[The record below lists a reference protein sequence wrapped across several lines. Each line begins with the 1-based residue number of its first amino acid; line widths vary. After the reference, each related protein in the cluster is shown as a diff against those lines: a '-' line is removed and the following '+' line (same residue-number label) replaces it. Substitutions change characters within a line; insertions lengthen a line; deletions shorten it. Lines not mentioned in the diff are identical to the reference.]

1 MRLFYGFPALAIAL
15 SLAGCSTQIGG
26 SGQLSDGEPISAV
39 IQVEMTATDA
49 VASIDI
55 ASPEGWTC
63 KSVLRDEDGS
73 NVRHTHPM
81 TCSDGATGSIIVTD
95 DNIQKRTY
103 GAFKLDNGRSG
114 QVMFDFK
121 R

>member
-1 MRLFYGFPALAIAL
+1 MRRLFGFPALAAAL
-15 SLAGCSTQIGG
+15 TLAGCSTQIGG
-26 SGQLSDGEPISAV
+26 SGQLSTGEPISAV
-39 IQVEMTATDA
+39 IQVDMSA
-49 VASIDI
+49 VEPVTTVDI
-55 ASPEGWTC
+55 ASPEGWSC
-63 KSVLRDEDGS
+63 KSVLRDGDGG

>member
-1 MRLFYGFPALAIAL
+1 MRRLFGFPALATAL
-15 SLAGCSTQIGG
+15 TLAGCSTQIGG
-26 SGQLSDGEPISAV
+26 SGQLSTGEPISAV
-39 IQVEMTATDA
+39 IQVDMTVTDA
-49 VASIDI
+49 VATVDI
-55 ASPEGWTC
+55 ESPEGWTC
-63 KSVLRDEDGS
+63 KSMLRDGEGS
-73 NVRHTHPM
+73 NVRHTFPM
-81 TCSDGATGSIIVTD
+81 TCSDGATGSLIVTD